1 MKILL
6 DDNKQIIAFAKRG
19 NLNGAIKV
27 NEEIVPDDFELNFA
41 SGYYLFDGATI
52 VRNPSYVPFVEDTT
66 VKPGIT
72 QQAITLI
79 TQMLSAQDQQI
90 KSLEQSIT
98 LLAKGGK

>member
-1 MKILL
+1 MQILL
-6 DDNKQIIAFAKRG
+6 DDKEIVAFAKRG
-19 NLNGAIKV
+19 NLNGAITV
-27 NEEIVPDDFELNFA
+27 HDEIIPDDFELDFA

-52 VRNPSYVPFVEDTT
+52 VRNPSYVPAIEDTT

-90 KSLEQSIT
+90 KSVEQSIT
-98 LLAKGGK
+98 LLAQGGK